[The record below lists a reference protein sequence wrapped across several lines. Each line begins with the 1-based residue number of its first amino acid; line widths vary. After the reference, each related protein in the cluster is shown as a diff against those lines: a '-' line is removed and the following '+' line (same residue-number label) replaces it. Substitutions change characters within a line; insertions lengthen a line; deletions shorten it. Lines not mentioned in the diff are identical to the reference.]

1 MIQELFG
8 QTLRSIRSGDFADR
22 AETARAE
29 TKGPKRYPTAMAIT
43 FTLTGAEFANASG
56 YALRVGAIVPC
67 SRPAAR
73 IGTRKVALDA
83 LWNRS
88 LAGKGISPDRRI
100 HVASHKGL

>member
-1 MIQELFG
+1 
-8 QTLRSIRSGDFADR
+8 
-22 AETARAE
+22 
-29 TKGPKRYPTAMAIT
+29 MAIA
-43 FTLTGAEFANASG
+43 FTLTGAEFANAGG

-88 LAGKGISPDRRI
+88 LAGKGISSSPFAQNGSQRTPGQSI
-100 HVASHKGL
+100 PT

>member
-1 MIQELFG
+1 
-8 QTLRSIRSGDFADR
+8 
-22 AETARAE
+22 
-29 TKGPKRYPTAMAIT
+29 MAIT